1 MAQAAAD
8 VALNRYPDPTAGE
21 LCAAFAQLYGVRP
34 ELVTAGNGSDELI
47 SIILVHLPAEGGKG
61 TYRRAGFFDV
71 SILYRDHRKSLPA
84 V

>member
-34 ELVTAGNGSDELI
+34 ELVTARQWFGRADLDYP
-47 SIILVHLPAEGGKG
+47 VHLPAEGGKG